1 MIGLGIGT
9 CFNKA
14 PLEGKFLPSNISS
27 IQAWWRFQT
36 GLETTGG
43 ETDYTKFLDLDTLLS
58 WDDQVGTNHCKNDQN
73 WQRPKWNLANTACN
87 FLDAK
92 HWDFT
97 NQITIGGDF
106 TWSFRFK
113 LNGIASEGFMGQNNT
128 NFLEITD
135 ANTFTMDVGGA
146 TPDNTFVDVSEIEID
161 TWYTLH
167 ITRRG
172 SDLKL
177 YIDGGAF
184 SDKQWGETQSDGDT
198 FTIDGIGSWGEGT
211 NEFNGLMKD
220 VSYFSEELSAA
231 DRAKMNTYLASI

>member
-14 PLEGKFLPSNISS
+14 PLGEFLPSSISS

-43 ETDYTKFLDLDTLLS
+43 ETDYTRFLDLDTLLS
-58 WDDQVGTNHCKNDQN
+58 WDDQIGTNHCVNTQN
-73 WQRPKWNLANTACN
+73 WQRPKWNLASTACN
-87 FLDAK
+87 FLGTK
-92 HWDFT
+92 HWDLT
-97 NQITIGGDF
+97 SQIVITGDF

-113 LNGIASEGFMGQNNT
+113 LNSIASEGFLGQNNT

-146 TPDNTFVDVSEIEID
+146 TPDNVFADASEIVAGV
-161 TWYTLH
+161 WYTLH

-177 YIDGGAF
+177 YIDGGAY
-184 SDKQWGETQSDGDT
+184 SDKQWGETQIDRDT
-198 FTIDGIGSWGEGT
+198 FTIDGLGSWGEGT
-211 NEFNGLMKD
+211 NEFSGLMKD
-220 VSYFSEELSAA
+220 VSYFNEELSAA
-231 DRAKMNTYLASI
+231 DRGKMNTYLASI